1 MKTLVTRPS
10 LLFSAVRHAPLW
22 LDYLQTIRRSSPPAD
37 PILAAVQWLI
47 RTSAPCDGRGF
58 AHSLH
63 FVRGWMPA
71 YPETSG
77 YLIPTLLWAAERYA
91 WQDAFFLDALL
102 LAEDKTAMTFLL

>member
-1 MKTLVTRPS
+1 
-10 LLFSAVRHAPLW
+10 
-22 LDYLQTIRRSSPPAD
+22 
-37 PILAAVQWLI
+37 
-47 RTSAPCDGRGF
+47 
-58 AHSLH
+58 
-63 FVRGWMPA
+63 MPA